1 MTISAMTPCDTLFMS
16 AAKPEQD
23 EPGHWTEEAYLAL
36 GETKHKIELIDGGLW
51 VSPSASNPHN
61 EMLINLAHALKG
73 AAGKA
78 GFRTLV
84 VSNLQLGHERY
95 VIPDIAVGR
104 FDRNASMN
112 SAAEAVLV
120 VEITSPGNADIDR
133 TAKKT
138 VYADAKIGWYLLVE
152 PDFA

>member
-84 VSNLQLGHERY
+84 VSTLQLDHERF

-104 FDRNASMN
+104 FDRN
-112 SAAEAVLV
+112 
-120 VEITSPGNADIDR
+120 TSKNTTTETKHNKKNTTPDNTNNDH
-133 TAKKT
+133 TTKKT
-138 VYADAKIGWYLLVE
+138 VY
-152 PDFA
+152 